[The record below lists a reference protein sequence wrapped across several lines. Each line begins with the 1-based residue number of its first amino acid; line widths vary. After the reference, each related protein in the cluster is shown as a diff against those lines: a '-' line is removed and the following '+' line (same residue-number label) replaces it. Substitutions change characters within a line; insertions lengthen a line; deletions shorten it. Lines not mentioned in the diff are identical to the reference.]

1 MPSPAYPK
9 KPETRSFIDSR
20 KSELFDQLLTSI
32 EGPPVDPNSVFW
44 FGCRTFRKEGKEYGD
59 KMGRLPKPNESD
71 IKALTEP
78 LKPGEITRT
87 VRFEECWEWALEN
100 WDRIIPEARR
110 FLLDMAESTW
120 KGSPMPV
127 HLQGEGGEH
136 IRNEVEKSWRFNDEF
151 IESVKKLESK
161 KKHGK

>member
-9 KPETRSFIDSR
+9 KPETRSYIDYK
-20 KSELFDQLLTSI
+20 KSELFSQLLTSI
-32 EGPPVDPNSVFW
+32 EGPPVDPNSVLW
-44 FGCRTFRKEGKEYGD
+44 IGLRTFRKEYGD
-59 KMGRLPKPNESD
+59 KMEWPLKPNEGD
-71 IKALTEP
+71 MKALTES
-78 LKPGEITRT
+78 LKPGETIRM
-87 VRFEECWEWALEN
+87 VRFEECLDWALEN

-110 FLLDMAESTW
+110 YLLDMAESTW
-120 KGSPMPV
+120 KGRPMPV

-136 IRNEVEKSWRFNDEF
+136 ICNKVEMSWRYNNEF